1 MLEHTSASWPPL
13 DERLFSSLL
22 NAVRAIVWECDPA
35 TLRFSRVDQRAE
47 SILGYA
53 CRQWTEEPDFWQAHI
68 HPDDLAECIT
78 LFREVAE
85 NGENRELEHR
95 MTAADGRSLWFR
107 TIVTPITTEGG
118 EVRLQGVMVDIS
130 ESREARIKFQAS
142 EERFQLAMLGAN
154 DGIWDWNLLT
164 DETYFSPR
172 WKEMLGYGEDELEN
186 RFDTWVNLTHPDDR
200 QAVLELARDYVEGRS
215 DTFETEIRMR
225 HRDGRYISVLSRA
238 ILARDEEGRGVR
250 LVGTHVDI
258 TRERRAE
265 EELYLAQYCL
275 DQAPMGIFRL
285 DPDMNVLYANRH
297 ACESL
302 GYSREELCRMS
313 VFDFDPEFR
322 RENLPEHL
330 EKMRQR
336 DCVTFEAVHRNRDGV
351 VSPVEITSTSLEYR
365 GETFLFSFT
374 SDISER
380 KRAEQTLKEQE
391 ELYSAMFNQAP
402 DGVILV
408 DAKTLKAREFNEM
421 ACQALG
427 YSREEFSVLSA
438 EEINPEFNHDMLVE
452 RTRNIIQQGHA
463 VFETAHRH
471 RDGSLR
477 NVRVSARSI
486 TIREQPYILAFWTD
500 ITEQVRLQEEL
511 RLREHYQRALLDN
524 FPFAAWIKDAE
535 GRFLAANKRL
545 STNLGLQSPR
555 EMVGRTIH
563 DVAPSDLA
571 VRNTEEDRRVLT
583 SGMPKHDEEL
593 LPVGS
598 ENRWFEVYISPVS
611 IDDATIGTVGCT
623 WDITERKRIE
633 QNLQESE
640 ERYRRLVELSPDAIF
655 IHSGNR
661 FVFMNQSAARL
672 LGAQSPEELYDREP
686 LDFIHP
692 DQRELVGQRI
702 ANALAQQDNPPI
714 EELMVRL
721 DGSTVPVE
729 MVSVHYTYQGRDGV
743 LAIARDISERMRVLD
758 ERIKAQKLE
767 SLGLL
772 AGGIAHDFNNILSGI
787 LGNISLVRSRIDSG
801 APLAGHLESCEKAA
815 MRATELTRQLLTF
828 ARGGEPVRKV
838 IDPAPLIRESADF
851 VLSGTNVK
859 SDVQIATDLCC
870 IDVDPGQI
878 SQVLNNLMINATHAM
893 PGGGVITISAMN
905 ETVFEGNALNLPA
918 GEYLKISVQDHGC
931 GIPPENIPRI
941 FDPYFT
947 TKRRGSGL
955 GLASTH
961 AIIRRHG
968 GEIGVSSR
976 VGVGTTF
983 TIHLPALPQGSTARG
998 MAGPRED
1005 LGGSGRILVMD
1016 DEELIREISQEI
1028 LQCAGYCVE
1037 CCDDG
1042 REALERYR
1050 QEWEKQ
1056 TPFDAVIMDLT
1067 IPGGMGG
1074 KEAAE
1079 QILGID
1085 PDAVL
1090 IVSSGYSNDPVI
1102 ATHQRYGF
1110 SGSVVKPFSFHS
1122 LAGEVRRL
1130 TGKRR

>member
-1 MLEHTSASWPPL
+1 MDDKLSAA
-13 DERLFSSLL
+13 LL
-22 NAVRAIVWECDPA
+22 HSIKGIVWEWDPL
-35 TLRFSRVDQRAE
+35 TLRFSHVDQRAE
-47 SILGYA
+47 SILGYP
-53 CRQWTEEPDFWQAHI
+53 CRQWVEEQDFWQAHI
-68 HPDDLAECIT
+68 PTEDAERCAI
-78 LFREVAE
+78 LFREATE
-85 NGENRELEHR
+85 EGEIREFEHP
-95 MTAADGRSLWFR
+95 MTAADGRTVWFR
-107 TIVTPITTEGG
+107 TIVTPLSTEGG
-118 EVRLQGVMVDIS
+118 SARLQGVMIDVS
-130 ESREARIKFQAS
+130 ETVLASTRLQAS

-154 DGIWDWNLLT
+154 DGIWDWNLLN
-164 DETYFSPR
+164 DEVYFSPR
-172 WKEMLGYGEDELEN
+172 WKEMLGYAEHELEN
-186 RFDTWVNLTHPDDR
+186 HLDTWSNLTHPADR
-200 QAVLELARDYVEGRS
+200 QATLALIRDYVEGRS
-215 DTFETEIRMR
+215 DAFEAEFRMR
-225 HRDGRYISVLSRA
+225 HRDGHYISILSRA
-238 ILARDEEGRGVR
+238 LLSRDDNGRGTR

-258 TRERRAE
+258 TRQRRAE

-275 DQAPMGIFRL
+275 DQSPMAIFRL
-285 DPDMNVLYANRH
+285 DQDMNVLYANRH

-322 RENLPEHL
+322 RENLPNHL
-330 EKMRQR
+330 KKMRQR
-336 DCVTFEAVHRNRDGV
+336 DCMTFEAVHRNRDGV
-351 VSPVEITSTSLEYR
+351 ISPVEITSTCLEYR
-365 GETFLFSFT
+365 GETFLFSFA

-380 KRAEQTLKEQE
+380 KRAEQALKEQE

-408 DAKTLKAREFNEM
+408 DAETFKAIEFNDM
-421 ACQALG
+421 TCQSLG
-427 YSREEFSVLSA
+427 YSREEFSVLSP
-438 EEINPEFNHDMLVE
+438 EEINPEFNHDMFVGL
-452 RTRNIIQQGHA
+452 TRNIIQQGHA
-463 VFETAHRH
+463 VFETVHRH

-838 IDPAPLIRESADF
+838 IDPAPLIRESATF
-851 VLSGTNVK
+851 VLRGTNVK
-859 SDVQIATDLCC
+859 GDIRMAEGLSC
-870 IDVDPGQI
+870 IDVDAGQI
-878 SQVLNNLMINATHAM
+878 SQVLNNLIINATHSM
-893 PGGGVITISAMN
+893 PSGGVIIINAMN
-905 ETVFEGNALNLPA
+905 EALHEGNAFNLAP
-918 GEYLKISVQDHGC
+918 GDYLQISVQDHGC
-931 GIPPENIPRI
+931 GIPSENLPRI

-947 TKRRGSGL
+947 TKRKGSGL
-955 GLASTH
+955 GLAS
-961 AIIRRHG
+961 AYSIIRRHG
-968 GEIGVSSR
+968 GAIEVFSR
-976 VGVGTTF
+976 VGGGTTF
-983 TIHLPALPQGSTARG
+983 TIHLPAQPQVHAAGG
-998 MAGPRED
+998 MVGPRDD
-1005 LGGSGRILVMD
+1005 LCGSGRILVMD
-1016 DEELIREISQEI
+1016 DEEIIREVSREI

-1037 CCDDG
+1037 SCSDG
-1042 REALERYR
+1042 REALELF
-1050 QEWEKQ
+1050 QEAKEKNR
-1056 TPFDAVIMDLT
+1056 PFDAIIMDLT

-1074 KEAAE
+1074 KEAARL
-1079 QILGID
+1079 IRALD
-1085 PDAVL
+1085 PNTVL

-1102 ATHQRYGF
+1102 ATYQQHGF
-1110 SGSVVKPFSFHS
+1110 NGAVVKPFSFQS
-1122 LAGEVRRL
+1122 LAGEVQRL
-1130 TGKRR
+1130 IN